1 MSTEQHQASVAPS
14 LDDVWA
20 SAWSL
25 LQQGQRQR
33 QHSFH
38 QGVLATMSA
47 RGPAARYVVLRGVD
61 RDRGLLA
68 FHTDAR
74 SPKLAE
80 IQAMAKVSWCF
91 HGQHVQLRARG
102 TASVHRNDAPAD
114 NAWQLAA
121 VSERRAYLADQPP
134 GSRCEGPE
142 AGAFVADE
150 TRAMSP
156 DQSDRA
162 RGNFALVQIKLVEL
176 DWLHLAASG
185 HRRAGFVREGERWLQ
200 EWRLP

>member
-1 MSTEQHQASVAPS
+1 VSTEQHPATVEPS

-25 LQQGQRQR
+25 LVQGQRMH

-61 RDRGLLA
+61 RERGVLA

-80 IQAMAKVSWCF
+80 ILAMPKVSWCF
-91 HGQHVQLRARG
+91 HGQHVQLRLRG
-102 TASVHRNDAPAD
+102 NASVHRIDAQAD
-114 NAWQLAA
+114 NAWQ
-121 VSERRAYLADQPP
+121 VCTPSQRRVYLADAPP
-134 GSRCEGPE
+134 GTRCDRPE
-142 AGAFVADE
+142 ASVWSSEPAPPL
-150 TRAMSP
+150 SP
-156 DQSDRA
+156 DQTDCARA
-162 RGNFALVQIKLVEL
+162 NFACVQVRLVEL

-185 HRRAGFVREGERWLQ
+185 HRRAGFLREGERWLQ
-200 EWRLP
+200 EWRTP

>member
-1 MSTEQHQASVAPS
+1 MSTEQHLATVEPS

-25 LQQGQRQR
+25 LLHGQRMH

-61 RDRGLLA
+61 RERGFLG

-80 IQAMAKVSWCF
+80 ILAMPKVSWCF
-91 HGQHVQLRARG
+91 HGQHVQLRLRG
-102 TASVHRNDAPAD
+102 NASVHRTDAPAD
-114 NAWQLAA
+114 NAWQLCTPTM
-121 VSERRAYLADQPP
+121 RRAFLSDAPP
-134 GSRCEGPE
+134 GTRCDRPE
-142 AGAFVADE
+142 AGAYTSEQAPP
-150 TRAMSP
+150 MSP
-156 DQSDRA
+156 EQAERA
-162 RGNFALVQIKLVEL
+162 RGNFALVQVKLVEL

-185 HRRAGFVREGERWLQ
+185 HRRAGFVREGDGWLQ

>member
-1 MSTEQHQASVAPS
+1 VSTEQHPATVEPS

-25 LQQGQRQR
+25 LVHGQRQR

-61 RDRGLLA
+61 RERGVLA

-80 IQAMAKVSWCF
+80 IQAMPKVSWCF
-91 HGQHVQLRARG
+91 HGQHVQLRLRG
-102 TASVHRNDAPAD
+102 TASIHRNDAPAD
-114 NAWQLAA
+114 NAWQLCSNAM
-121 VSERRAYLADQPP
+121 RRAYLAEQPP
-134 GSRCEGPE
+134 GSRCDGPV
-142 AGAFVADE
+142 AGAYSAEDGAPL
-150 TRAMSP
+150 RP
-156 DQSDRA
+156 DQVERA
-162 RGNFALVQIKLVEL
+162 RANFALVQVRLVEL

-185 HRRAGFVREGERWLQ
+185 HRRAGFLREGERWLQ

>member
-1 MSTEQHQASVAPS
+1 MSTEQHPATVEPS

-25 LQQGQRQR
+25 LLQGHKLR

-61 RDRGLLA
+61 RERGMLA

-80 IQAMAKVSWCF
+80 IIAMPKVSWCF
-91 HGQHVQLRARG
+91 HGQHVQLRLRG
-102 TASVHRNDAPAD
+102 NASVHRNDAPAD
-114 NAWQLAA
+114 NAWQLCSA
-121 VSERRAYLADQPP
+121 SMRRAYLADQPP
-134 GSRCEGPE
+134 GSRCEAP
-142 AGAFVADE
+142 APGAYVGDDP
-150 TRAMSP
+150 TPLRP
-156 DQSDRA
+156 DQAERA
-162 RGNFALVQIKLVEL
+162 RGHFALVQVKLVEL
-176 DWLHLAASG
+176 DWLHLAGTG
-185 HRRAGFVREGERWLQ
+185 HRRAGFLREGEHWLQ

>member
-1 MSTEQHQASVAPS
+1 MSTEQHPATVEAS

-25 LQQGQRQR
+25 LQQGQKQR

-61 RDRGLLA
+61 RERGVLA

-80 IQAMAKVSWCF
+80 ILAMPKVSWCF
-91 HGQHVQLRARG
+91 HGQHVQLRLRG
-102 TASVHRNDAPAD
+102 AASVHRNDAPSD
-114 NAWQLAA
+114 NAWQLCPP
-121 VSERRAYLADQPP
+121 SLRRAYLAEQPP
-134 GSRCEGPE
+134 GSRCEGPT
-142 AGAFVADE
+142 AGIFSGDDSQPLRADQNE
-150 TRAMSP
+150 
-156 DQSDRA
+156 RA
-162 RGNFALVQIKLVEL
+162 RGNFALVQVRLTEL

-185 HRRAGFVREGERWLQ
+185 HRRAGFIREGERWLQ